1 MEILDG
7 LSSVT
12 FTSKADLTTATAAD
26 PNCQQQ
32 KPTQTPHYSTILQE
46 ISQLTG
52 STLIAEPLP
61 SLQRQHFGFT
71 GRET

>member
-7 LSSVT
+7 LSSVASV
-12 FTSKADLTTATAAD
+12 SKADLTIATAEY

-32 KPTQTPHYSTILQE
+32 KPTQTPHILQE

-52 STLIAEPLP
+52 GTLIILNHF
-61 SLQRQHFGFT
+61 LQCRGSILVLL
-71 GRET
+71 E

>member
-12 FTSKADLTTATAAD
+12 FTSKADLTTATAEYL
-26 PNCQQQ
+26 NCQQQ

-52 STLIAEPLP
+52 GTLIALN
-61 SLQRQHFGFT
+61 HFLHRRGSILVLL
-71 GRET
+71 E